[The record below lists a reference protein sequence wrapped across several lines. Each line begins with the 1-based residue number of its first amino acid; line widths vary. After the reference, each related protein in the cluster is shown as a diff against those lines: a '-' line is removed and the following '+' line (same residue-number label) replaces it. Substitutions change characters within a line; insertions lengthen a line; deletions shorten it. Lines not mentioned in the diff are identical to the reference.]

1 MLYNIKELRNYIM
14 ILQNITIIL
23 FQTKVNIKQIQAISF
38 KLQNKVILPITNTH
52 LIYEKM
58 KIEKMKQ

>member
-23 FQTKVNIKQIQAISF
+23 FQTKVNIKQIQARQSRSNY
-38 KLQNKVILPITNTH
+38 KSNLTN
-52 LIYEKM
+52 Y
-58 KIEKMKQ
+58 